1 MKYDFSKCNNL
12 QFKAKGDEGEVMT
25 GYLKVTKEGEEF
37 FVYIFPTD
45 RQGYESYDRG
55 LQLVIRDYARSYN
68 IEDFSEWAEKH
79 DLEIVPRDPETYTDW
94 KVGDKVISNKG
105 NQVNTLIAVLGKA
118 IVLVRDDGAP
128 ITGLTTADNL
138 TKYDKLI
145 LTDYEQEL
153 LAEQEKEKCPFKKG
167 DKVLVRDRD
176 DDRWRVRIFERYNE
190 ICKYKYQ
197 CKDEYERRDDDMYLQ
212 CIPYNEKTWM
222 LLMTTDDYKAV
233 DNNES
238 H

>member
-12 QFKAKGDEGEVMT
+12 QFKAKDEEGEVMT
-25 GYLKVTKEGEEF
+25 GYLKVTKEGEECV
-37 FVYIFPTD
+37 VYVFPDSGGNET
-45 RQGYESYDRG
+45 YDRG
-55 LQLVIRDYARSYN
+55 LQLVIRDYARGEI
-68 IEDFSEWAEKH
+68 IEDFSDWAEVH

-128 ITGLTTADNL
+128 ITGLTTADSL

-153 LAEQEKEKCPFKKG
+153 LAEQEKEKCPFREG
-167 DKVLVRDRD
+167 DKVLVRDYD
-176 DDRWRVRIFERYNE
+176 SSEWRFAIFASYNKDSE
-190 ICKYKYQ
+190 EPYKMKSSLLSY
-197 CKDEYERRDDDMYLQ
+197 RQ
-212 CIPYNEKTWM
+212 CIPLNEHTWK
-222 LLMTTDDYKAV
+222 LLGTTGEYK
-233 DNNES
+233 EEE
-238 H
+238 

>member
-25 GYLKVTKEGEEF
+25 GYLKVTKEGEECV
-37 FVYIFPTD
+37 VYVFPDGGGNET
-45 RQGYESYDRG
+45 YDRG
-55 LQLVIRDYARSYN
+55 LQLVIRDYARYGI
-68 IEDFSEWAEKH
+68 IEKFSVWAEEH

-94 KVGDKVISNKG
+94 KVGDKVICNKG
-105 NQVNTLIAVLGKA
+105 NHVETLIAVVGKA
-118 IVLVRDDGAP
+118 IVLVRDAEVP

-153 LAEQEKEKCPFKKG
+153 LAVQEEEEKCPFTRG
-167 DKVLVRDRD
+167 DRVLVRDQVHA
-176 DDRWRVRIFERYNE
+176 RWRVRIFDHYN
-190 ICKYKYQ
+190 KNATYKYE
-197 CKDEYERRDDDMYLQ
+197 CKDAVYLQ

>member
-25 GYLKVTKEGEEF
+25 GYLKVTKEGEF
-37 FVYIFPTD
+37 CMVYVFPTD
-45 RQGYESYDRG
+45 RAGYESYNRG
-55 LQLVIRDYARSYN
+55 LQFVTRDYARCEN

-94 KVGDKVISNKG
+94 KVGDKVICNKG
-105 NQVNTLIAVLGKA
+105 NHVETLIAVLGKA
-118 IVLVRDDGAP
+118 IVLVRDAEVP

-153 LAEQEKEKCPFKKG
+153 LAEQEKEKCPFREG
-167 DKVLVRDRD
+167 DKVLVRDYD
-176 DDRWRVRIFERYNE
+176 SSEWRFAIFASYNKDSE
-190 ICKYKYQ
+190 EPYQVKSSLLSYRQCLPLNEHTWKLLGTTGEYK
-197 CKDEYERRDDDMYLQ
+197 EE
-212 CIPYNEKTWM
+212 E
-222 LLMTTDDYKAV
+222 
-233 DNNES
+233 
-238 H
+238 

>member
-25 GYLKVTKEGEEF
+25 GYLKVVKEGEGCV
-37 FVYIFPTD
+37 VYVFTD
-45 RQGYESYDRG
+45 ENESFNSS
-55 LQLVIRDYARSYN
+55 LQIVTRSYERCGT
-68 IEDFSEWAEKH
+68 IEDFSVWAEKH

-128 ITGLTTADNL
+128 ITGLTTADSL

-167 DKVLVRDRD
+167 DRVLVRDRD

-222 LLMTTDDYKAV
+222 LLMTADKYK
-233 DNNES
+233 EE
-238 H
+238 

>member
-12 QFKAKGDEGEVMT
+12 QFKAKDDEGEVRT
-25 GYLKVTKEGEEF
+25 GYLKVTKEGEECV
-37 FVYIFPTD
+37 VYVFPTD
-45 RQGYESYDRG
+45 SGGNETYDRG
-55 LQLVIRDYARSYN
+55 LQLVIRDYVRGEI
-68 IEDFSEWAEKH
+68 IEDFSDWAEEH

-153 LAEQEKEKCPFKKG
+153 LAEQEKEKCPFREG
-167 DKVLVRDRD
+167 DKVLVRDYD
-176 DDRWRVRIFERYNE
+176 SSEWRFAIFASYNKDSKE
-190 ICKYKYQ
+190 PYKMKSSLLSYRQ
-197 CKDEYERRDDDMYLQ
+197 CISLNEHTWRLLGTTDEYKE
-212 CIPYNEKTWM
+212 E
-222 LLMTTDDYKAV
+222 
-233 DNNES
+233 E
-238 H
+238 